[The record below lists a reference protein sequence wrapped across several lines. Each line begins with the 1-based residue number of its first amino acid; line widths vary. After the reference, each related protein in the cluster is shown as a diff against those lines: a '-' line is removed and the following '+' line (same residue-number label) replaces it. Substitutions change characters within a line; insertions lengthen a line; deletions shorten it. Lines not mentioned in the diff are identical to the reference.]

1 MSIYREFER
10 LINFGLKNELFE
22 KEDKIFMRNSL
33 IDLFKLDEYI
43 RHNLEV

>member
-22 KEDKIFMRNSL
+22 KRRRNFYEKFSYR
-33 IDLFKLDEYI
+33 II
-43 RHNLEV
+43 